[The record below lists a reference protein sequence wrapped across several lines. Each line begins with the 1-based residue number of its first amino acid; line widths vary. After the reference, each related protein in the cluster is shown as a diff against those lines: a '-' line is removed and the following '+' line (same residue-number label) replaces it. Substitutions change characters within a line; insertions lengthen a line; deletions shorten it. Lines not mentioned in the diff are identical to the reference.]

1 MDKKVTMSQQCALAA
16 KAADS
21 ILGCTGKR
29 EALGLV
35 SGKKRSRELRL
46 FGLEEKKLGEV
57 LTDV

>member
-1 MDKKVTMSQQCALAA
+1 MNQQCALAA
-16 KAADS
+16 KAANS

-35 SGKKRSRELRL
+35 SGEKRSRELRL
-46 FGLEEKKLGEV
+46 LSPKERKLREA